1 MGHSLMEVN
10 MWQDNKRT
18 DGVEV
23 TTIKSGPKTLQWMI
37 VHPNGQ
43 VMVDC
48 PCCGKGLMT
57 DHIAKLVADAVFPPQ
72 LDIE

>member
-1 MGHSLMEVN
+1 MGHTLMEVN

-23 TTIKSGPKTLQWMI
+23 TRITSGPKTLQWMI
-37 VHPNGQ
+37 VHPSGQ

-48 PCCGKGLMT
+48 PHCGAPLST
-57 DHIAKLVADAVFPPQ
+57 DSIAKLVADAVFPPQ